1 MILDSLHR
9 DLDELQDKHPE
20 YTTLVADAEFI
31 LRWFKI
37 LAKDIRR
44 SCDKQCSQ
52 LICDPQ
58 EFIHC
63 NYYDPGYNRCILEL
77 LLSEE
82 FQNR

>member
-9 DLDELQDKHPE
+9 DLDELQHKHPE
-20 YTTLVADAEFI
+20 YTTLVADTELI
-31 LRWFKI
+31 LRCFKI
-37 LAKDIRR
+37 LAKDTRR
-44 SCDKQCSQ
+44 SCDQQCTQ
-52 LICDPQ
+52 LVCDPH
-58 EFIHC
+58 ELLPC